1 MKNKKESRPYS
12 LWTYEELAA
21 LHKLRENGFTL
32 EQIGAALGK
41 SRSSI
46 KRALQK
52 DNVDKADNKV
62 VARQNPHNI
71 DWDLVA
77 KIRKMWPHYT
87 LKALNAR
94 FGFNVYS
101 IVQNK
106 SWVDPTYKP
115 VVKGKGRR

>member
-1 MKNKKESRPYS
+1 MKNNKESRPYS

-21 LHKLRENGFTL
+21 LHKLRENGLTL
-32 EQIGAALGK
+32 EQIGVALGK

-46 KRALQK
+46 KRALK
-52 DNVDKADNKV
+52 KELLPNMDNKV
-62 VARQNPHNI
+62 LARKNPHNI
-71 DWDLVA
+71 NWELVA